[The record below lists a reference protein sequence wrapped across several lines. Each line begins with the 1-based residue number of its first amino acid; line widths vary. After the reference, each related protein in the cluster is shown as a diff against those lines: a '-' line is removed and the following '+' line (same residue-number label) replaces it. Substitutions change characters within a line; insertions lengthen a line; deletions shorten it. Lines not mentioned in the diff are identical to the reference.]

1 MKPRPNTPTTNPL
14 PVQEDGL
21 LFYGVQIPR
30 IVAQF
35 FVTGKRTSAPMK
47 DQIELLIL
55 FLATERCRVS
65 RIEIRLI
72 IDQLLDKARDILRK
86 IEGGGE

>member
-1 MKPRPNTPTTNPL
+1 
-14 PVQEDGL
+14 
-21 LFYGVQIPR
+21 
-30 IVAQF
+30 
-35 FVTGKRTSAPMK
+35 MK

-55 FLATERCRVS
+55 FLATERCRVN

-72 IDQLLDKARDILRK
+72 IDQLLRKARAILRK